1 MPDQRRTFR
10 MQRGIRTTARQLL
23 SRTLGTL
30 SGSTTQE
37 TRVSNNVPSR
47 PLRDEVAVSSR
58 GRDAVMD

>member
-1 MPDQRRTFR
+1 MPDVRRTFA

-23 SRTLGTL
+23 SRTIGTP

>member
-1 MPDQRRTFR
+1 MPDVRRTFPR
-10 MQRGIRTTARQLL
+10 QRGIRTTARQFLA
-23 SRTLGTL
+23 RTLGNP